1 MNILA
6 IGNSFSE
13 DATKHL
19 YSIAYADGRTISVI
33 NLFIPGCTLDRHYRN
48 MLSGERAY
56 ELQCN
61 GNKTGFY
68 VSLDEALLNREW
80 DVITLQQASRKSAQ
94 TDSYYP
100 YIEELAKHIRKLSPK
115 AKIYI
120 HQTWAYEAG
129 CDRLRNLV
137 GYDTPEEMLADVKAA
152 YANAAVKINADGII
166 PSGELFEKL
175 LHSGIASVHRDTY
188 HATFVLGRYALGLLW
203 YGKLCGGDVLENNFH
218 ALDSQISP
226 ENIRTVKSCVAELIN
241 EK

>member
-19 YSIAYADGRTISVI
+19 YNIAAADGKMISVI

-61 GNKTGFY
+61 GNRTGFY

-94 TDSYYP
+94 ADSYYP
-100 YIEELAKHIRKLSPK
+100 YVEELAAHIRRLSPHS
-115 AKIYI
+115 KIYI
-120 HQTWAYEAG
+120 HQTWAYESG
-129 CDRLRNLV
+129 SDRLRDLA
-137 GYDTPEEMLADVKAA
+137 GYDTPEQMLRDVKTAYEIAA
-152 YANAAVKINADGII
+152 RRINADGII
-166 PSGELFEKL
+166 PSGELFEDL
-175 LHSGIASVHRDTY
+175 LHSGIATVHRDTY
-188 HATFVLGRYALGLLW
+188 HATFALGRYALGLLW
-203 YGKLCGGDVLENNFH
+203 YGTLCNVPVLENKFH
-218 ALDSQISP
+218 ALDLQISP
-226 ENIRTVKSCVAELIN
+226 ENIRTVKLCVNKLIQR
-241 EK
+241 